1 MPDAPPSSNDP
12 TPGAPPPL
20 PPRTPDRGGGPGGPA
35 APVDWRTY
43 FWVFCRF
50 DGRIGRQVYWLA
62 FFFLGAVLAASGI
75 FLVDPESQEVVL
87 NFGPLQ
93 SIIYTAASISSITI
107 SIKRLHDLNMTG
119 FFALG
124 LLIPPIAVILT
135 LWLGVRKGDG
145 KPNRFGWDTDTIPN
159 RPPPP
164 DPVDED

>member
-1 MPDAPPSSNDP
+1 MPDAPPSANDP

-20 PPRTPDRGGGPGGPA
+20 PPHAPHQGGGPGLPA
-35 APVDWRTY
+35 DPVTWRTF

-50 DGRIGRQVYWLA
+50 DGRIGRQVYWLSV
-62 FFFLGAVLAASGI
+62 FFLVVLLAASGI
-75 FLVDPESQEVVL
+75 FVIDPNTEQMVL

-93 SIIYTAASISSITI
+93 SFIYMASSISSITI

-135 LWLGVRKGDG
+135 IWLGVRKGDD
-145 KPNRFGWDTDTIPN
+145 KPNRFGWASDVMPN
-159 RPPPP
+159 GPPLPNP
-164 DPVDED
+164 MDED